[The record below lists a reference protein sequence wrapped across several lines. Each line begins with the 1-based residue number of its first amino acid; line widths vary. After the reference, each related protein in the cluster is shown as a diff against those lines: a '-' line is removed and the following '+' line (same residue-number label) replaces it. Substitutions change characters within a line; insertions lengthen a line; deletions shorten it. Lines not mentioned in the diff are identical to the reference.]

1 MNMPNLL
8 PQRLSLGLGL
18 LIILLIGVFWESGK
32 QTAGLLNIQTPDYIE
47 ERADIYLKNLEI
59 KTYNT
64 AGMLVSTTQSKET
77 RHYPENNTTLA
88 IDPLFHFNKEGKSW
102 QIKAASAI
110 EKNDALHLTGQIS
123 AVETATGLTISAQQ
137 MLWENSLGILS
148 SDGPVTIQ
156 SKNGS
161 LNANGF
167 HADLNKQV
175 YRLHSNVRGELH
187 SES

>member
-1 MNMPNLL
+1 MNTPSLL

-32 QTAGLLNIQTPDYIE
+32 QTAKLLTIQTPDYIE

-64 AGMLVSTTQSKET
+64 AGMLISTTQSKET

-88 IDPLFHFNKEGKSW
+88 IEPRFHLNKEGKYW
-102 QIKAASAI
+102 QINAASAL
-110 EKNDALHLTGQIS
+110 EQNDVLHLTGQIS
-123 AVETATGLTISAQQ
+123 AIETASGLTISAEQ
-137 MLWENSLGILS
+137 MLWENNIGMLS

-161 LNANGF
+161 LHANGF
-167 HADLNKQV
+167 DADLNKQR
-175 YRLHSNVRGELH
+175 YRLHSNVKGELH